1 MSLLTQVSSAI
12 RILRWNRDVSARA
25 SHLVVEND
33 HLLTSSYESVIF
45 SQAGN

>member
-1 MSLLTQVSSAI
+1 MSLLQQVSSAI

-25 SHLVVEND
+25 SHLVVEKD
-33 HLLTSSYESVIF
+33 PLITYESVIF